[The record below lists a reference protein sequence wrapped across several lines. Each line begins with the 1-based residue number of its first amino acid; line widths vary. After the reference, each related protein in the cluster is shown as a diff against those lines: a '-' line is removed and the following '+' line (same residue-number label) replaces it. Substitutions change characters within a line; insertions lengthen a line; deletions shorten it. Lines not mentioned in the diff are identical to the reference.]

1 MFLVGQSGSGK
12 STFIRLLLKELDP
25 TEGSIIVGGR
35 SLGKLKRSR
44 VAAAAPQHRLR
55 LPGLQAAART
65 ATRTRTSRTRSRCRA
80 SRRHE
85 IDEKV
90 PEILQ
95 LVGLGDKI
103 DRFPHEL
110 SGGEQQRVSIAR
122 AFVNHPPLLICDEPT
137 GNLDPDTSVGI
148 MQLLY
153 RINRTGTTVVMA
165 THDREMVDKMRRRV
179 IALERGRLVRDDR
192 RGGYVETLSVRR
204 ADFFFV
210 EAVRSLR
217 NNLATTLAATV
228 TVLIVLYFLGVF
240 VLFGTYL
247 YAKVDKERS
256 GVRVTVYLDKR
267 ATHGQIT
274 AIGARLRQNPDVK
287 PNAVEYVSKAE
298 AWQRLKARVPKIGL
312 GERADEPAAGLVGG
326 VAREPEPRQGR
337 RRVRAGHAG
346 RREGRERRDYGG
358 EDADRLLRN
367 AAVVEPVIGGLI
379 LVLAISAVAL
389 IANTIRLSIFAR
401 RREVEVMK
409 LVGASNWFVRLPFVL
424 EGMLCG
430 LGGAVLSIALLGVSL
445 VLLKDHLPAASLNE
459 DGAHAI
465 AFWLLAPL
473 LLLAGTLLG
482 ALGSG
487 VTMRRFL
494 RV

>member
-1 MFLVGQSGSGK
+1 M
-12 STFIRLLLKELDP
+12 
-25 TEGSIIVGGR
+25 
-35 SLGKLKRSR
+35 
-44 VAAAAPQHRLR
+44 
-55 LPGLQAAART
+55 
-65 ATRTRTSRTRSRCRA
+65 
-80 SRRHE
+80 
-85 IDEKV
+85 
-90 PEILQ
+90 
-95 LVGLGDKI
+95 
-103 DRFPHEL
+103 
-110 SGGEQQRVSIAR
+110 
-122 AFVNHPPLLICDEPT
+122 
-137 GNLDPDTSVGI
+137 
-148 MQLLY
+148 
-153 RINRTGTTVVMA
+153 
-165 THDREMVDKMRRRV
+165 
-179 IALERGRLVRDDR
+179 
-192 RGGYVETLSVRR
+192 RR
-204 ADFFFV
+204 ADFFLV
-210 EAVRSLR
+210 EAVRALR
-217 NNLATTLAATV
+217 NNLATTVAATV

-267 ATHGQIT
+267 ASPQQIK

-287 PNAVEYVSKAE
+287 PNARRVRLQGRGLEAPQGARAE
-298 AWQRLKARVPKIGL
+298 DGL

-326 VAREPEPRQGR
+326 LARRIPGRAKDVAAS
-337 RRVRAGHAG
+337 VRGMPG
-346 RREGRERRDYGG
+346 RREGRERR
-358 EDADRLLRN
+358 ASTAAATPIACCATPPWSRL
-367 AAVVEPVIGGLI
+367 VIGGLI
-379 LVLAISAVAL
+379 LMLAISAVAL

>member
-1 MFLVGQSGSGK
+1 M
-12 STFIRLLLKELDP
+12 
-25 TEGSIIVGGR
+25 
-35 SLGKLKRSR
+35 
-44 VAAAAPQHRLR
+44 
-55 LPGLQAAART
+55 
-65 ATRTRTSRTRSRCRA
+65 
-80 SRRHE
+80 
-85 IDEKV
+85 
-90 PEILQ
+90 
-95 LVGLGDKI
+95 
-103 DRFPHEL
+103 
-110 SGGEQQRVSIAR
+110 
-122 AFVNHPPLLICDEPT
+122 
-137 GNLDPDTSVGI
+137 
-148 MQLLY
+148 
-153 RINRTGTTVVMA
+153 
-165 THDREMVDKMRRRV
+165 
-179 IALERGRLVRDDR
+179 
-192 RGGYVETLSVRR
+192 RR
-204 ADFFFV
+204 ADFFLV
-210 EAVRSLR
+210 EAVRALR
-217 NNLATTLAATV
+217 NNLATTVAATV

-267 ATHGQIT
+267 ASDQQVA

-287 PNAVEYVSKAE
+287 PSAVEFVSKAE
-298 AWQRLKARVPKIGL
+298 AWQRLKERVPKTVWESVL
-312 GERADEPAAGLVGG
+312 TNPLPASWEASLAHPDNARSVANSVRNMPGAEKGPNG
-326 VAREPEPRQGR
+326 VK
-337 RRVRAGHAG
+337 
-346 RREGRERRDYGG
+346 YGG
-358 EDADRLLRN
+358 KDADRLLRN
-367 AAVVEPVIGGLI
+367 AAVVELVIGGLI
-379 LVLAISAVAL
+379 LILAISAIAL

-430 LGGAVLSIALLGVSL
+430 LGGAVLSILLLGISL

-482 ALGSG
+482 AIGSG

>member
-1 MFLVGQSGSGK
+1 LRRPGFFL
-12 STFIRLLLKELDP
+12 
-25 TEGSIIVGGR
+25 
-35 SLGKLKRSR
+35 
-44 VAAAAPQHRLR
+44 
-55 LPGLQAAART
+55 
-65 ATRTRTSRTRSRCRA
+65 
-80 SRRHE
+80 
-85 IDEKV
+85 
-90 PEILQ
+90 
-95 LVGLGDKI
+95 
-103 DRFPHEL
+103 
-110 SGGEQQRVSIAR
+110 
-122 AFVNHPPLLICDEPT
+122 
-137 GNLDPDTSVGI
+137 
-148 MQLLY
+148 
-153 RINRTGTTVVMA
+153 
-165 THDREMVDKMRRRV
+165 
-179 IALERGRLVRDDR
+179 
-192 RGGYVETLSVRR
+192 
-204 ADFFFV
+204 V
-210 EAVRSLR
+210 EAVRALR
-217 NNLATTLAATV
+217 NNLATTVAATV

-267 ATHGQIT
+267 ASPKQIS

-287 PNAVEYVSKAE
+287 PNGVKYVSKAE
-298 AWQRLKARVPKIGL
+298 AWAQLKKRVPKSVWESVLTNPLPASWEASLENPGRAKDVAASVRNMP
-312 GERADEPAAGLVGG
+312 GAERGPNG
-326 VAREPEPRQGR
+326 VA
-337 RRVRAGHAG
+337 
-346 RREGRERRDYGG
+346 YGG
-358 EDADRLLRN
+358 RDADRLLRN
-367 AAVVEPVIGGLI
+367 AAVVEAVIGGLI
-379 LVLAISAVAL
+379 LVLAISAIAL

-430 LGGAVLSIALLGVSL
+430 LGGAILSIALLGISL

-482 ALGSG
+482 AIGSG